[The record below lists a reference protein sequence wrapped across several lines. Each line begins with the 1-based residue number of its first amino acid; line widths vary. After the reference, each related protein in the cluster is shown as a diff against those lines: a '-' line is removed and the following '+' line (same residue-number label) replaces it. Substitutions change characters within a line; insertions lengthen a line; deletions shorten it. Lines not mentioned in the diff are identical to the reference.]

1 MRYWYNMKSTFVSD
15 LVPGNAVDELF
26 ALRKVELKEYP
37 NGKMIVLE
45 VGDQTGRI
53 KGVIWSG
60 LSELYKKLVPGE
72 VFRIKGTVTTYKG
85 ETQLTIEMIEA
96 EKDYDVRDFLPVGP
110 FTAEE
115 LEMKLSSAMEG
126 ISDIDYRALVSMV
139 FADKKFRSGF
149 LSGVGGKLWHH
160 NYVGGLAEHTLG
172 VHDLCRDFA
181 ARYKELD
188 ADLMAA
194 GALLH
199 DIGKVESYSLENFI
213 DYTDAG
219 RLIGHIVIGDEIVK
233 SAISRLPEFPAEK
246 NLKIRHLILSHQGS
260 PEQSSPVSPMM
271 PEGMALYLADL
282 LDSKLAAF
290 RRITRKEKREGVRWS
305 SYVNLLDRYIFFGED
320 EIDAQKDI

>member
-1 MRYWYNMKSTFVSD
+1 MKSTFVVD
-15 LVPGNAVDELF
+15 LAPGNAVDELF
-26 ALRKVELKEYP
+26 ALRKIELKEYA

-60 LSELYKKLVPGE
+60 LPDLYKKLVPGE
-72 VFRIKGTVTTYKG
+72 VYRIRGTVTTYKG
-85 ETQLTIEMIEA
+85 ESQLTIERMEPEA
-96 EKDYDVRDFLPVGP
+96 NYDIGDFLPVGP
-110 FTAEE
+110 FTTEE
-115 LEMKLSSAMEG
+115 LDKRLKSAIGE
-126 ISDIDYRALVSMV
+126 ITDCDYHALVSMV
-139 FADKKFRSGF
+139 FADEKFCSRF

-172 VHDLCRDFA
+172 VYDLCRDFA

-213 DYTDAG
+213 DYTDSG

-233 SAISRLPEFPAEK
+233 SAIACLPEFPAEK

-260 PEQSSPVSPMM
+260 PEQSSPVPPMM

-305 SYVNLLDRYIFFGED
+305 SYVNLLDRHIFFGED
-320 EIDAQKDI
+320 ETDGEKDV